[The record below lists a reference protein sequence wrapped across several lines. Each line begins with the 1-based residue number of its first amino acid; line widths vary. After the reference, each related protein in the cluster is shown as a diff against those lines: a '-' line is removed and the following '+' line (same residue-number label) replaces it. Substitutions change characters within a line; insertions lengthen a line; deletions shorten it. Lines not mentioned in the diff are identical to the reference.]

1 MAIPIIQL
9 LYMLLNEKTKN
20 KVNNRKNKESSNA
33 MKLTG
38 MLLSD
43 YGVTEEMKK
52 KRKNLLEENDAT

>member
-20 KVNNRKNKESSNA
+20 KVNNRKNKESNNA

-52 KRKNLLEENDAT
+52 KRKNLEENDAT